1 MALHFTENKS
11 NGSASGAIK
20 TPFLIEDI
28 LDRNSMKAVNKI
40 HFKNHADN
48 VGNQSARHSNSAEH
62 PVNNIEKNLRSNGD
76 IQSNDEEYRKLLQ
89 SDRRYKERIP
99 LQTSSQQFP
108 ASTNPNVIY
117 TAPYSDPSYLQMA
130 LGAYLTP
137 SSSVYKSV
145 DPYFLSQGLFGG
157 ANFFPGSGCSAD
169 IALGLGMNVNALRHC
184 RRRKAR
190 TVFSDPQLTGLEK
203 RFENQ
208 RYLSTPERVE
218 LAAALGLSETQVKT
232 WFQNRRMKHKKQLR
246 RRDINSAEP
255 VDFSR
260 NEANK
265 NASNVADNSKRG
277 PTDESERA
285 FSLYS
290 SMAGVK
296 SLKAQSSIQML
307 RSISSDDL
315 MKSSDSGTEDESDV
329 DIVGESKGYIS

>member
-1 MALHFTENKS
+1 
-11 NGSASGAIK
+11 
-20 TPFLIEDI
+20 
-28 LDRNSMKAVNKI
+28 
-40 HFKNHADN
+40 
-48 VGNQSARHSNSAEH
+48 
-62 PVNNIEKNLRSNGD
+62 
-76 IQSNDEEYRKLLQ
+76 
-89 SDRRYKERIP
+89 
-99 LQTSSQQFP
+99 
-108 ASTNPNVIY
+108 
-117 TAPYSDPSYLQMA
+117 MA

-145 DPYFLSQGLFGG
+145 DPYFLSQAGLFSG
-157 ANFFPGSGCSAD
+157 ANFFPGGGCSAD

-246 RRDINSAEP
+246 RRDISSAEP

-260 NEANK
+260 NEAGK
-265 NASNVADNSKRG
+265 STPNASDNGKRG
-277 PTDESERA
+277 PADESERA

-290 SMAGVK
+290 SMGVK

-315 MKSSDSGTEDESDV
+315 MKSSDSDTEDESDV